1 MQRELSGIEKNIDTA
16 KKEHCEVKGTV
27 QQLRRRLGKIQKRRE
42 EREDWTRRRKM
53 EEKQQQQQQQRELLV
68 EDHQRGKVKGVRQGP
83 IATISNANVSGV
95 ATYVGKSNTSAA
107 KKDG

>member
-1 MQRELSGIEKNIDTA
+1 MQRELSGIEKNINTA
-16 KKEHCEVKGTV
+16 KKEHCEMKGAV

-53 EEKQQQQQQQRELLV
+53 EEKQQQQQRELLV

-95 ATYVGKSNTSAA
+95 STYVGKSNTSAA
-107 KKDG
+107 

>member
-16 KKEHCEVKGTV
+16 KKEHCEMKGTV
-27 QQLRRRLGKIQKRRE
+27 QQLRRRLGNIQKRRE
-42 EREDWTRRRKM
+42 EREDWTRRRRI
-53 EEKQQQQQQQRELLV
+53 EEKQQQQQQRELLL
-68 EDHQRGKVKGVRQGP
+68 EDHQRRKVKGVRQGP

-107 KKDG
+107 